1 MKNISRARPISA
13 HHHGLWSLPWH
24 RLFSAFCLF
33 GFSIWSAHSQASGG
47 DYQVSINSNLDRID
61 VRACFQQGMPREL
74 AADKRLQSQLRG
86 DFYVDGKS
94 IRPRF
99 RGERL
104 ILSARHSCFRY
115 QVELDLDESKASF
128 GRSYRVG
135 RDVVTKPQHW
145 LIQPRRAN
153 HSDDIQIRFDLPPG
167 VAVSVPWPE
176 MNSAGNTNS
185 SQGTSSQATSNQTTY
200 RLAMTDANWDAQV
213 AFGHFHVEYLDIANT
228 QLRLAVLDSTPAVN
242 MDDTRRWVLEAAAST
257 LSVHGHFPQP
267 MPQALVVPVGP
278 RGEAVPFARVLR
290 GGSVALQ
297 FYIDPTRPFR
307 EFSEDWTATH
317 EFSHLLLPYVSR
329 RDAWLSEGLASYMQN
344 VLRARDGRISER
356 TAWNKLYAGFQ
367 RGMKATRR
375 ENSGAFESRSRTGWS
390 TMRVYWGGAAI
401 WFLADVELRRRSNG
415 QQTVDTVLDQLHDC
429 CMDPGKLWRAKDL
442 MRTMDQLSNDT
453 VFSELY
459 DRYAHSSRFPAVEP
473 TLAALGVDTRRSSVR
488 LRNHADEVHIRS
500 AIMQTP

>member
-1 MKNISRARPISA
+1 MNIYPRARHTLAPMSRQWP
-13 HHHGLWSLPWH
+13 LLQSL
-24 RLFSAFCLF
+24 LQALLFCLALLM
-33 GFSIWSAHSQASGG
+33 GWSSLSHASDGE
-47 DYQVSINSNLDRID
+47 YKVSINSNLDRID
-61 VRACFQQGMPREL
+61 VRACFQSGMPREL
-74 AADKRLQSQLRG
+74 AADKRLQSQLQG
-86 DFYVDGKS
+86 NFYVDGKS

-104 ILSARHSCFRY
+104 ILSARHSCLRY
-115 QVELDLDESKASF
+115 QVALDLDESKASF

-145 LIQPRRAN
+145 LIQPRRAVN
-153 HSDDIQIRFDLPPG
+153 HDDNISIRFDLPPG
-167 VAVSVPWPE
+167 VAASVPWPE
-176 MNSAGNTNS
+176 MPNAAS
-185 SQGTSSQATSNQTTY
+185 SNASSPSY

-213 AFGHFHVEYLDIANT
+213 AFGYFHVEYLDIANT

-242 MDDTRRWVLEAAAST
+242 MDDTRRWVLEAAAAT

-356 TAWNKLYAGFQ
+356 TAWSKLYAGFQ
-367 RGMKATRR
+367 RGIKATRR

-442 MRTMDQLSNDT
+442 MRKMDQLADTT

-459 DRYAHSSRFPAVEP
+459 DRYAHATRFPDVEP
-473 TLAALGVDTRRSSVR
+473 ALAALGVDTRRSSVR
-488 LRNHADEVHIRS
+488 LRRQADEAHIRS
-500 AIMQTP
+500 SIMQPPPITGSF